1 MIPNMNLSE
10 ARGNSI
16 EPGAYKIRILGAEN
30 DDKGTKYKRVL
41 LKVDIADGERQ
52 GYYRQLEEKYNF
64 WGLTASLY
72 YEKNGEPVEAWKFAN
87 AIDAIRASN
96 ADFEWDDD
104 AENDERNLVG
114 MYVGAVLQRKHY
126 IGNDGAEKTKM
137 LVYRLIS
144 LDDLKAGNYKV
155 PDDRYDNGLS
165 PKTNAVPGKVVDTTA
180 TVKDTT
186 KTEPEPDGMPEGFK
200 EIKDEDIPF

>member
-16 EPGAYKIRILGAEN
+16 EPGAYKTRILAA
-30 DDKGTKYKRVL
+30 DVDTKYDRVV
-41 LKVDIADGERQ
+41 LKMDIADGEHQ

-64 WGLTASLY
+64 WGLTGSLY
-72 YEKNGEPVEAWKFAN
+72 FDKDSAWKFAN

-96 ADFEWDDD
+96 ADFEWNDDG
-104 AENDERNLVG
+104 ENDERNLVG

-144 LDDLKAGNYKV
+144 LDDLKAGNYKI

-180 TVKDTT
+180 TVKDTA
-186 KTEPEPDGMPEGFK
+186 KTEPEPGGMPEGFK